1 MSLQVLKW
9 RLQFQLKKSH
19 VKHIVHHKA
28 EDILN
33 LETNLCKDKVKEKT
47 DMKTIG
53 QTFLLFNEKVQQRSD
68 YTSKDQTL
76 LKITDLTQCLR
87 A

>member
-1 MSLQVLKW
+1 
-9 RLQFQLKKSH
+9 
-19 VKHIVHHKA
+19 
-28 EDILN
+28 
-33 LETNLCKDKVKEKT
+33 
-47 DMKTIG
+47 MKTIG